1 MASGTAPPSDVVP
14 AQVAARPAS
23 PSEALIESRLRM
35 TRRRVRTVDIAYRLT
50 TLTAAILAY
59 LFAVAMVD
67 HWVVTGGLGFWGRFL
82 AWALM
87 MTAGWYY
94 FVRLV
99 VPLVVFPI
107 NPVFAAHAIE
117 QGWPSFKNSLINFLF
132 LRRQRETLVNDD
144 LARRVYQGLEFQ
156 AAAGLKHVSAETAVD
171 RSHLVR
177 VSCVLAGTVAICCL
191 YLAICPKSLLA
202 SFGRVL
208 WPWASIPAPTWVTI
222 EAVEPG
228 DAVAYQGDTIL
239 VSAEVH
245 RLRGNDAVHLVYSS
259 ADGRSVDQA
268 VPMSVPPRGYRYQ
281 AELPPG
287 QSGLQQDVVYWLT
300 AGDCTTERF
309 RIEVRTPLTIGV
321 DRVEYKYPAYTG
333 LPPRTVM
340 REGDLRAIEGTEVAL
355 HATANREI
363 ASAFVDLE
371 GDIRHSVRMDTNGI
385 AATGRFTLNLKPEDP
400 KQPEAG
406 RRPEFTSYQL
416 RFTDAK
422 ERTNRR
428 PVRHGIEVD
437 ADQRPKVRFVAPAEN
452 EVPLLAT
459 DSLEL
464 KVAAEDDF
472 GLRRVVVKAEVAGK
486 PLEGITPLLE
496 VPASQKAQQG
506 PVEKSYPFRPS
517 QWKLKGGDRVIY
529 WAEADDN
536 KEASDKPAYQKT
548 ETEKRTI
555 VIVAPEPQQP
565 PREGG
570 QGNDNRQG
578 AGAKPGTSPDQNPQ
592 PGDSETQPPAGP
604 GEGPKPPEGAKTE
617 SPPPTAGEQP
627 KQPGQEPG
635 ASQPGKEGQDG
646 AGGAGQRES
655 STPDGA
661 QPGAPKPGSQADK
674 PEEPI
679 NGQTNPGEAVDKILE
694 YRDQQEKP
702 PENKTQSG
710 PETPK
715 PQPGDAQPKSE
726 QNGEQPK
733 QAPGETQPG
742 ETGPQQPAGK
752 QGPGEPKPAAPQQ
765 GAEQPKQPGQDA
777 AGGAGGEKPKP
788 QETQDTGPG
797 AKQPSGMSGAE
808 GAKPGSSPAQKG
820 AAGSGGQGESPSPSP
835 KSPSQG
841 TPPKEK
847 TASGGTAEQQPS
859 GQNGPGSKE
868 APSGQTQGQ
877 GPGER
882 QKPGNKPPNG
892 EQTGPGAKPDASPD
906 AAQPGEA
913 TKPGVKEG
921 TDSAQAKPA
930 PKEPGQSQV
939 PGSQAEPGT
948 EAKPS
953 GSGGSGAARP
963 GAKDKPPGAPDQ
975 TPQPKGVVP
984 KPEQGPAGAGSTAG
998 QAQPTPAPQGAN
1010 QSPQKEPTQPSP
1022 QSLGKKPGLEEP
1034 PSPSISDRTS
1044 KAKSDSSG
1052 DRSAMGGAGGG
1063 KNADRSGKSQPGENA
1078 PASDGGPTQ
1087 QQGPGDVGQKGGEES
1102 KSDQAAG
1109 RSSPKGDGQG
1119 TGAPKQPSGKQPPD
1133 QAKGKTET
1141 PNGPGSKPDAPG
1153 AGRAADKGSQESGAT
1168 GTGNPARGGLPGDA
1182 RGSQPPQPEQ
1192 PTRPDDPNLE
1202 YARQRTVLAL
1212 RTLQE
1217 ELAKEKS
1224 PLLERLGWTPAD
1236 AEKFLRQWEAMMKAA
1251 QEQGPRAREAKQ
1263 EFDKA
1268 LLSLGLAKRS
1278 TRSSSDQT
1286 RKDQVQSQDPGRFA
1300 PPPEWAELFEA
1311 YNKGVG
1317 SSKP

>member
-14 AQVAARPAS
+14 AQVAARSAS
-23 PSEALIESRLRM
+23 PSEALIENRLCM
-35 TRRRVRTVDIAYRLT
+35 TRRRVRTVDLAHRLT
-50 TLTAAILAY
+50 ALAAAVLAY

-132 LRRQRETLVNDD
+132 LRRQREELVNDD
-144 LARRVYQGLEFQ
+144 LARRVYQGLELQ

-177 VSCVLAGTVAICCL
+177 VSCVLAGVVAICCL

-222 EAVEPG
+222 DAVEPG
-228 DAVAYQGDTIL
+228 DAVAYQGDTIP

-245 RLRGNDAVHLVYSS
+245 RLKANSPVHLVYST
-259 ADGRSVDQA
+259 ADARSVDQTL
-268 VPMSVPPRGYRYQ
+268 PMSVPPGGYRYQ

-309 RIEVRTPLTIGV
+309 RIQVQTPLSIGV

-371 GDIRHSVRMDTNGI
+371 GDIRDSVRMETSGI
-385 AATGRFTLNLKPEDP
+385 AATGRLTLKLKPEDP
-400 KQPEAG
+400 KQPDAG
-406 RRPEFTSYQL
+406 RRPEFTSYRL

-486 PLEGITPLLE
+486 PLEGIAPLVE
-496 VPASQKAQQG
+496 VSAPQKAQQG
-506 PVEKSYPFRPS
+506 PVEKSCPFRPS
-517 QWKLKGGDRVIY
+517 QWKLKGGDRVTY
-529 WAEADDN
+529 WAEAYDN
-536 KEASDKPAYQKT
+536 KEENDKPAFQKT
-548 ETEKRTI
+548 ETEKRAI
-555 VIVAPEPQQP
+555 VIVAPEPQQQ

-570 QGNDNRQG
+570 QGNDNRQD
-578 AGAKPGTSPDQNPQ
+578 AGAKPGTPPDQNPQ
-592 PGDSETQPPAGP
+592 PGQPETQPPAGP

-617 SPPPTAGEQP
+617 PPPPTAGEQP
-627 KQPGQEPG
+627 KQPTQEPG
-635 ASQPGKEGQDG
+635 ASQPGAQGPDG

-679 NGQTNPGEAVDKILE
+679 NGETNPSEAVDKILQ
-694 YRDQQEKP
+694 YRDQQENQAKGKTP
-702 PENKTQSG
+702 SGQEN
-710 PETPK
+710 PK
-715 PQPGDAQPKSE
+715 
-726 QNGEQPK
+726 
-733 QAPGETQPG
+733 PG
-742 ETGPQQPAGK
+742 ETGPQQPGEPKPQPAGK
-752 QGPGEPKPAAPQQ
+752 PGPGEPKPAAPQQ
-765 GAEQPKQPGQDA
+765 GAEQPKEPGQDG

-788 QETQDTGPG
+788 QETQDNGPG
-797 AKQPSGMSGAE
+797 AKQPSGMSGTE
-808 GAKPGSSPAQKG
+808 GAKPGPSQPQKG
-820 AAGSGGQGESPSPSP
+820 AAGSGGQGDSSSPSP
-835 KSPSQG
+835 KSPSQE
-841 TPPKEK
+841 TPPREK
-847 TASGGTAEQQPS
+847 TASGGAAEQQPS
-859 GQNGPGSKE
+859 GQQGPGSKE
-868 APSGQTQGQ
+868 AASGQTQEQ

-882 QKPGNKPPNG
+882 QPIGKAKPDA
-892 EQTGPGAKPDASPD
+892 EQTGPGAKPDARNV
-906 AAQPGEA
+906 PGEA
-913 TKPGVKEG
+913 AKPGVKEG

-948 EAKPS
+948 ESKPS

-963 GAKDKPPGAPDQ
+963 GAKEKPPGAPEE

-1022 QSLGKKPGLEEP
+1022 QSPGKKPGMEEP
-1034 PSPSISDRTS
+1034 PSPSISDRTF
-1044 KAKSDSSG
+1044 KNKGGASG

-1063 KNADRSGKSQPGENA
+1063 KEADRSGKSQPGENTQA
-1078 PASDGGPTQ
+1078 EEGGLTQ
-1087 QQGPGDVGQKGGEES
+1087 QQGSGDIGKKAGQQS
-1102 KSDQAAG
+1102 KSDQ
-1109 RSSPKGDGQG
+1109 G
-1119 TGAPKQPSGKQPPD
+1119 TGQSGPKDVRQVGNLPHGD
-1133 QAKGKTET
+1133 
-1141 PNGPGSKPDAPG
+1141 GPGSKPDAPG
-1153 AGRAADKGSQESGAT
+1153 AARATDKGPQESGAT

-1182 RGSQPPQPEQ
+1182 RGPQPPQPEQ
-1192 PTRPDDPNLE
+1192 PSRPDDPNLE

-1263 EFDKA
+1263 EFDQA
-1268 LLSLGLAKRS
+1268 LRSLGLAPRS
-1278 TRSSSDQT
+1278 TRTASDQT

-1317 SSKP
+1317 SGKP